1 VSGVVLER
9 LLRQLTDP
17 YARKSFRNQVK
28 SLIFRR
34 GTPTDVR
41 EVKNLTDF
49 WEAAHSQRKQLWL
62 TGSTPSEVI
71 ARLDVIPDI
80 ALDDA
85 SILDVGVGLGFM
97 VEYLCDLG
105 KRTAALDVS
114 QSALNRVKY
123 WTSNCYRD
131 ASDLPT
137 NSFSLIMHHL
147 VAQHMHD
154 DALRLQ
160 IVHLIRSL
168 RDGGVI
174 AMQFAAPM
182 TGGGVPT
189 IDQSLELQAGGGVTR
204 TPEEMCSLIVDVGGT
219 IRSLMARERWERNGS
234 VYWVVKF
241 S

>member
-1 VSGVVLER
+1 
-9 LLRQLTDP
+9 
-17 YARKSFRNQVK
+17 VK
-28 SLIFRR
+28 SLILRR
-34 GTPTDVR
+34 GTTTDVR

-62 TGSTPSEVI
+62 TGSPPSEVI
-71 ARLDVIPDI
+71 ARLDVMPDI
-80 ALDDA
+80 ARDNA
-85 SILDVGVGLGFM
+85 SILDVGVGLGLM

-105 KRTAALDVS
+105 KRTSVLDVS
-114 QSALNRVKY
+114 QSALNRAKH

-154 DALRLQ
+154 NALRMQ
-160 IVHLIRSL
+160 IIHLIRSL
-168 RDGGVI
+168 REGGVI

-182 TGGGVPT
+182 SGGGVPT
-189 IDQSLELQAGGGVTR
+189 IHQSLELQASGGVTR

-219 IRSLMARERWERNGS
+219 IRSLTAREQWKRYGS

>member
-1 VSGVVLER
+1 MADRVS
-9 LLRQLTDP
+9 T
-17 YARKSFRNQVK
+17 K
-28 SLIFRR
+28 R
-34 GTPTDVR
+34 G
-41 EVKNLTDF
+41 F
-49 WEAAHSQRKQLWL
+49 S
-62 TGSTPSEVI
+62 
-71 ARLDVIPDI
+71 RLDVIPDI
-80 ALDDA
+80 ALDNA
-85 SILDVGVGLGFM
+85 SILDVGVGLGLM

-114 QSALNRVKY
+114 QSALNRAKH

-137 NSFSLIMHHL
+137 NTFSLIMHHL

-168 RDGGVI
+168 RDGGV
-174 AMQFAAPM
+174 
-182 TGGGVPT
+182 PT
-189 IDQSLELQAGGGVTR
+189 IDQSLELQASGGVTR

-219 IRSLMARERWERNGS
+219 IRSLMARERWKRYGS

-241 S
+241 SKVIWLQTTSPQGVPLVTMDSGPRSLCI